1 MKIET
6 KFNVGD
12 EAFFMNNNVLSSSE
26 IKGITVNARVNNE
39 LTIKCYTTSGEIP
52 ESRLFVSKEELA
64 ASIADGTYNDRVN
77 GTLNQP
83 TDGCN

>member
-1 MKIET
+1 MKFET

-12 EAFFMNNNVLSSSE
+12 EAFFMNNNHLSTSE
-26 IKGITVNARVNNE
+26 IKGISVNIRAQKE
-39 LTIKCYTTSGEIP
+39 LVIKYYTSSGEIP
-52 ESRLFVSKEELA
+52 ENRLFGSKRELA
-64 ASIADGTYNDRVN
+64 ESIADGTYNDRVN